1 MRPKFSKKLF
11 PFSPGIPWTV
21 KNNKYILPN
30 VDAKIWQ
37 RALGGKDFIIS
48 CYGGFLES
56 FFSLSYCEAIAAT
69 DPFREIMWMGNP
81 TFEPLVSMQGIAKVA
96 PFDLG
101 SDIVD
106 KYPVP
111 IFMDAENHAY
121 FNVMNDYLKT
131 KSFKSKDFIINNQ
144 HCLEQVYK
152 NCPIT
157 WDSYVPK
164 IRSDERMKYKLWK
177 RDNKFYDNAKYIVI
191 FPKPWQSM
199 HEEDCLGWND
209 RQVKEFA
216 SMVRHKG
223 ISVVACGFGN
233 RDYYDSSGVI
243 SAPLDIEIMMGLIQN
258 SWGVLSADIDNL
270 LVTMAVSDSSIIMSR
285 EPSEIYELYSAAEFL
300 DAQNVIFT
308 DRDMLPR
315 DVYQFLEGIV

>member
-21 KNNKYILPN
+21 KNNKYILPS

-37 RALGGKDFIIS
+37 RALGGKDFVIS

-101 SDIVD
+101 VD
-106 KYPVP
+106 VLEKYPVP

-121 FNVMNDYLKT
+121 FNVMNNYIKT
-131 KSFKSKDFIINNQ
+131 KSFKSSDFIVNNKS
-144 HCLEQVYK
+144 CLEQVYQ

-157 WDSYVPK
+157 WDTYIPQ
-164 IRSDERMKYKLWK
+164 IRSEERVKYKLWK
-177 RDNKFYDNAKYIVI
+177 KDNKFYDNSKYIII
-191 FPKPWQSM
+191 FPKSWQSM

-223 ISVVACGFGN
+223 ISVVACGFAN

-258 SWGVLSADIDNL
+258 SWGVLSSDVDNL
-270 LVTMAVSDSSIIMSR
+270 LVTMAVSNSSIIMSR
-285 EPSEIYELYSAAEFL
+285 ETSEIFELYGAAEFL
-300 DAQNVIFT
+300 NAQNVIFT
-308 DRDMLPR
+308 DREMLPR
-315 DVYQFLEGIV
+315 DVYQFLEGII